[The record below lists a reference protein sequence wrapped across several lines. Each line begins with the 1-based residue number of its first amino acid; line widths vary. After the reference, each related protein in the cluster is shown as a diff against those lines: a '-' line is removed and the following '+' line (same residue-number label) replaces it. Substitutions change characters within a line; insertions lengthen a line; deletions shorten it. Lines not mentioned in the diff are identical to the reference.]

1 MFTLLETLFQDPLY
15 FLEYSLYRIPAV
27 LIALV
32 LHEWAHGYAAWRLGD
47 PTAKMMGRLSLNPLR
62 HLDPLGT
69 VMMFLL
75 GFGWAKPVPINPR
88 YFKRPRR
95 DDLIVSLA
103 GIAMNLLLFLVFT
116 LLMVLLHL
124 LLWRPE
130 VLAYYSVV
138 ELLGFQYDYI
148 QYILAGYG
156 HEWDALF
163 ARPELLWAL
172 RLCAQISMVNLYIA
186 LFNLLSVPPLDGS
199 HVLNGVLLR
208 RNPFVSEK
216 VARIGMA
223 VLLLLSFSGV
233 LGRGLSFVADG
244 LQAGILSLISMAFGV

>member
-1 MFTLLETLFQDPLY
+1 M
-15 FLEYSLYRIPAV
+15 
-27 LIALV
+27 

-156 HEWDALF
+156 HEWTRCSRGRSCCGRCAC
-163 ARPELLWAL
+163 ARRFPWSTYTSPFSIFCPCRPWTA
-172 RLCAQISMVNLYIA
+172 RTCSTAFCCGAS
-186 LFNLLSVPPLDGS
+186 
-199 HVLNGVLLR
+199 
-208 RNPFVSEK
+208 PFVSEK

>member
-1 MFTLLETLFQDPLY
+1 MYSPTSGRRCAGLNKRSAPLFTLLETLFQDPLY

-130 VLAYYSVV
+130 VLAY
-138 ELLGFQYDYI
+138 
-148 QYILAGYG
+148 
-156 HEWDALF
+156 
-163 ARPELLWAL
+163 
-172 RLCAQISMVNLYIA
+172 
-186 LFNLLSVPPLDGS
+186 
-199 HVLNGVLLR
+199 
-208 RNPFVSEK
+208 
-216 VARIGMA
+216 
-223 VLLLLSFSGV
+223 
-233 LGRGLSFVADG
+233 
-244 LQAGILSLISMAFGV
+244 